1 MDRFRANGLGRH
13 FLKSY
18 ERNQVAQ
25 RVGPVSWIQ
34 SDRFQRWLCAMN
46 AHTYN
51 IYVAWNWGACPSLLR
66 QFAPCPHGA
75 ASVSEKEVRMPEHD
89 VQWSRYGSRLVE
101 DAGGA

>member
-1 MDRFRANGLGRH
+1 
-13 FLKSY
+13 
-18 ERNQVAQ
+18 
-25 RVGPVSWIQ
+25 
-34 SDRFQRWLCAMN
+34 MN

-51 IYVAWNWGACPSLLR
+51 VYVAWNWGACPSLLR